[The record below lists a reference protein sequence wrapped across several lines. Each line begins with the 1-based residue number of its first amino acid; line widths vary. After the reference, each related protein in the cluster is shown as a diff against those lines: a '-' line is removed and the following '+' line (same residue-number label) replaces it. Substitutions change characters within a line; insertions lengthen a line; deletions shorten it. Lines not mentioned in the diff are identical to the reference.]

1 MLRINRVISAYATQV
16 PAPIGVDL
24 YISLGDK
31 MNQLVLQAILAGL
44 ILSGIHHF
52 VDRKSKCPK
61 TTIRSLIGGSQGCWL
76 LLQR

>member
-1 MLRINRVISAYATQV
+1 
-16 PAPIGVDL
+16 
-24 YISLGDK
+24 

-61 TTIRSLIGGSQGCWL
+61 TTIRSLIGGSQGFCSSDNYL
-76 LLQR
+76 VTRYSLEEFLSRASRP